1 MPITLS
7 PSTGAS
13 APRPV
18 SRPIVILLAVACGLA
33 VANLYYAQPLLHLL
47 AANFATSSAVV
58 ATVVTVTQ
66 VGYAVGLVLLVPLGD
81 LLDRRRLVAVVLV
94 IDGIALCGTALSG
107 SLLIFEGCSLVVG
120 CTSVVA
126 QVLVPLAADL
136 ASAERRGRVVG
147 TVMSGL
153 LLGILLARTASGLV
167 AAAAGWRTVYW
178 IAAGAMMVLSLN
190 LTLFL
195 PDDPT
200 SSNLNYLALLGS
212 AVSMARQE
220 PVLRQRAVLGG
231 LAFAAFSATWTTLA
245 FLLAGS
251 PYHYGTAVIG
261 LFGLVGAAGAL
272 CASFAGRLADRG
284 WERAASIGFAALV
297 ALAFLLMVAGRR
309 DLVALLAGIV
319 ALDIGVQGLGITNQS
334 LIYRLRDGAR
344 SRLNSVYMTT
354 YFVGGASGSAL
365 GGLLYSTSGWV
376 GVCWLGLAL
385 AILLIAVSARG
396 SRRGGRLSLWSG
408 GGVQKSTEP
417 LQDHGHA
424 HASPDTHG
432 LQAEGEVAG
441 AQPVQQG
448 AGDAGAGHPER
459 VAQGDRAAEDV

>member
-7 PSTGAS
+7 PSAGAT

-18 SRPIVILLAVACGLA
+18 SRPIVILLAAACGLA

-47 AANFATSSAVV
+47 AANFSTSSAVV

-66 VGYAVGLVLLVPLGD
+66 IGYAAGLVLLVPLGD
-81 LLDRRRLVAVVLV
+81 LLDRRRLVAIVLV
-94 IDGIALCGTALSG
+94 VDGIALCGTALSG
-107 SLLIFEGCSLVVG
+107 SLLIFEVCSLVVG
-120 CTSVVA
+120 CSSVVA

-178 IAAGAMMVLSLN
+178 VAAGAMMVLSLT
-190 LTLFL
+190 LTVFL
-195 PDDPT
+195 PEDPT
-200 SSNLNYLALLGS
+200 SSDLKYLGLLAS
-212 AVSMARQE
+212 AAAMARQE
-220 PVLRQRAVLGG
+220 PVLRQRALLGG

-251 PYHYGTAVIG
+251 PYRYGTAVIG

-284 WERAASIGFAALV
+284 WERAASVGFAALV
-297 ALAFLLMVAGRR
+297 AAAFLLMIAGRFA
-309 DLVALLAGIV
+309 LPPLLAGIV
-319 ALDIGVQGLGITNQS
+319 VLDIGVQGLGITNQS
-334 LIYRLRDGAR
+334 LIYRLREGAR

-354 YFVGGASGSAL
+354 YFVGGAAGSAL
-365 GGLLYSTSGWV
+365 GGLLYSDLGWI
-376 GVCWLGLAL
+376 GVCWLGLGL
-385 AILLIAVSARG
+385 AVLLIAVAARG
-396 SRRGGRLSLWSG
+396 PGRARGVSPWTKQGFG
-408 GGVQKSTEP
+408 ESTEP
-417 LQDHGHA
+417 LQNHGHA
-424 HASPDTHG
+424 HAPANAHG

-441 AQPVQQG
+441 AQAIEQG
-448 AGDAGAGHPER
+448 AGDASTGHPER
-459 VAQGDRAAEDV
+459 VPQSDRTAEHI